1 MSLQIP
7 YLPHG
12 YFRQCLKRSLKKGID
27 CLAELKKGKKETG
40 FLYTSVHDD
49 YYYAYLI
56 TITSVKFKLSSNP
69 THIHVVMFCNS
80 SSKYNI
86 LLTIQTSK
94 ETKNPQ
100 TRVST
105 NLSWCPVCHLSGS
118 GDNRDTPKAHF
129 ADTRGKKSVKKRD
142 RKSVV

>member
-1 MSLQIP
+1 
-7 YLPHG
+7 
-12 YFRQCLKRSLKKGID
+12 
-27 CLAELKKGKKETG
+27 
-40 FLYTSVHDD
+40 
-49 YYYAYLI
+49 
-56 TITSVKFKLSSNP
+56 
-69 THIHVVMFCNS
+69 MFCNS

-118 GDNRDTPKAHF
+118 GDNRDTPRAHF
-129 ADTRGKKSVKKRD
+129 ADTRGKKSVKKRNKNTNSKKKIFKKREYIIVTLD
-142 RKSVV
+142 LCNDN